1 MFSAIQVHEARIEH
15 ARATVDN
22 TGSPCAE
29 VCAAASDASGAA
41 SELCS
46 IARRAGDPDALTR
59 CEAATRGA
67 ASIHAQAVQ
76 RCGCG
81 ERAP

>member
-15 ARATVDN
+15 ARATVDDG
-22 TGSPCAE
+22 GSPCAE
-29 VCAAASDASGAA
+29 VCAAANDATGAA
-41 SELCS
+41 HELCA

-67 ASIHAQAVQ
+67 A
-76 RCGCG
+76 
-81 ERAP
+81 